1 MLVFYNFSRY
11 FSLFLVISRY
21 FNHLCIIHAAKKT
34 RSFLSKNKRIK
45 QTRKKPRKCRG
56 KSRKNIKR
64 SPKSPILVFKRAKT
78 HFAFFEDLLIIF
90 RINPQLF
97 SPISPN
103 KITKRSS
110 ENAILVKKD
119 GICDFGGSFDNFPGF
134 SIKNIYF
141 SRRCYKNIL
150 ENRIFCFHY
159 RHISLFGGSFYKF
172 FDFFISMFYEKNEQ
186 MTC

>member
-1 MLVFYNFSRY
+1 MLWKI
-11 FSLFLVISRY
+11 LVNS
-21 FNHLCIIHAAKKT
+21 
-34 RSFLSKNKRIK
+34 RIK
-45 QTRKKPRKCRG
+45 INN
-56 KSRKNIKR
+56 SNKNEEKVTKITKR
-64 SPKSPILVFKRAKT
+64 SSKSPILVFWRVKT

-110 ENAILVKKD
+110 ENAIFIKKD
-119 GICDFGGSFDNFPGF
+119 GICDFGGSFDNFPAF
-134 SIKNIYF
+134 SRKNIYF

-172 FDFFISMFYEKNEQ
+172 FDFFIFHISQKNE
-186 MTC
+186 